1 MSDNL
6 PIQPPANVP
15 AHQLYYVLA
24 ADMATYNDYEM
35 TIEGYQMVLASA
47 EDEFEAC
54 DIARNALEEG
64 LVPITAYS
72 RGELLEI
79 ADTLLRHPPLPPGRS
94 YNLSHCKTD
103 EEMAELRA
111 DARMASKTGKP

>member
-1 MSDNL
+1 MPDEPST
-6 PIQPPANVP
+6 QPPANAP

-24 ADMATYNDYEM
+24 ADMATYNGHEM

-54 DIARNALEEG
+54 DLARNALEEG
-64 LVPITAYS
+64 LIPITAFS

-79 ADTLLRHPPLPPGRS
+79 ADTLLCHPPLPPGRS
-94 YNLSHCKTD
+94 YNLSHGKTD

-111 DARMASKTGKP
+111 EAQLARRTV